1 MGNEVALSAFG
12 AKDLFIHSGIFRW
25 HQCLQRQTGAEVP
38 PARSVFAM
46 AQCLRA
52 LPRSWVAKTGSAE
65 DLDLLILEL
74 LDRHRDAYAEQPLP
88 PEVQTWGPRDVDWWQ
103 PRDLLG
109 QLIAVECGPAMLRNA
124 RRRMTERGVR
134 VDYTELHDLAA
145 MFANDYLPSAM
156 RWFNPARGEGKE
168 GAWVTTVFFRYAIPR
183 VLNTARCRVSFDEA
197 FVEADLAVD
206 PEVASEQLQRKVLLD
221 RVASE
226 LDALSEPQ
234 RTALALYFGLDDREN
249 TLGLVAKAMGHSVQF
264 VRMAI
269 ISGLG
274 AMALRLSLGH
284 WSDPEDARVARLFF
298 AEGRSRR
305 QIARQAGMSNAEVQE
320 RVQRL
325 LHLFRNSMRTRT
337 VTTKGASAP
346 LTKEIALT
354 KPAFFAATPTQDM
367 ATVPW
372 HPLAAVQPEAS
383 SLLRQVLDAADEGGP
398 EARLAIKGPDKATGR
413 VQLSHGASLVRFA
426 NVEALR
432 QALRGDEQLYNRL
445 AWRLDQGDQEDF
457 LAEVFALDIRKWG
470 LDQPGSRADVSP
482 AQREWSRA
490 VEVSLAQGA
499 SLAESFWQGFEGRGP
514 EEAAPETLQ
523 LALATVATGLEDEMP
538 WDQRMAGQGILAV
551 WPASSD
557 FSDLRCAWIDG
568 QGRLGI
574 EHPLLALIHQ
584 RLDLIG
590 QLPAQLLEPLARH
603 VAVQVATGTVPLPGF
618 EITGHDAEG
627 RCLLQWRTPVIE
639 TQPL

>member
-1 MGNEVALSAFG
+1 MGNEAALSAFG

-25 HQCLQRQTGAEVP
+25 HQCLQRQTGAAVP

-52 LPRSWVAKTGSAE
+52 LPRSWVAKTGSVE

-109 QLIAVECGPAMLRNA
+109 QLIAVECGPTMLRNA

-226 LDALSEPQ
+226 LDALSEPR

-284 WSDPEDARVARLFF
+284 GACSVQQCRQAQAISQAMRALELGAVHLLVGQHVGEVQVGDVCEHKH
-298 AEGRSRR
+298 GRS
-305 QIARQAGMSNAEVQE
+305 
-320 RVQRL
+320 
-325 LHLFRNSMRTRT
+325 
-337 VTTKGASAP
+337 P
-346 LTKEIALT
+346 LVVVLMC
-354 KPAFFAATPTQDM
+354 PPATPT
-367 ATVPW
+367 
-372 HPLAAVQPEAS
+372 LEAN
-383 SLLRQVLDAADEGGP
+383 
-398 EARLAIKGPDKATGR
+398 R
-413 VQLSHGASLVRFA
+413 V
-426 NVEALR
+426 
-432 QALRGDEQLYNRL
+432 Y
-445 AWRLDQGDQEDF
+445 
-457 LAEVFALDIRKWG
+457 
-470 LDQPGSRADVSP
+470 P
-482 AQREWSRA
+482 
-490 VEVSLAQGA
+490 
-499 SLAESFWQGFEGRGP
+499 
-514 EEAAPETLQ
+514 
-523 LALATVATGLEDEMP
+523 
-538 WDQRMAGQGILAV
+538 
-551 WPASSD
+551 
-557 FSDLRCAWIDG
+557 
-568 QGRLGI
+568 
-574 EHPLLALIHQ
+574 
-584 RLDLIG
+584 
-590 QLPAQLLEPLARH
+590 
-603 VAVQVATGTVPLPGF
+603 
-618 EITGHDAEG
+618 
-627 RCLLQWRTPVIE
+627 
-639 TQPL
+639 